1 MSGPRSRAPRYRRRI
16 FVLGMLAALIL
27 FSVGFPIFNNRIESD
42 LERRV
47 PAELAEAGFAGIT
60 ASFSGQDGTL
70 RCAQP
75 LADPEAATE
84 AAYEVWGVRTVT
96 LDRLCRVNR
105 APTIA
110 AGDDDASTTA
120 ESSAT
125 DTGGAAETTMIA
137 GQGFAT
143 IAEAV
148 LSEPELAFL
157 VSLLDEVGSM
167 AALGDPSAAP
177 VTLFAPTDA
186 AFDALPPDV
195 TAELRSDPDLLA
207 RVLGH
212 HVTAGS
218 LRSAELVTGPLTMM
232 DGTAAQIEA
241 GSDAITIDG
250 ATVIGADFVTG
261 NGIVHVVDQVV
272 LPDGFAIGPGAPA
285 ASVAATL
292 DAGRFTLTGVVASEV
307 ERATLVDT
315 ATVAA
320 GGGDGVVVDQL
331 TVDPDIGL
339 SADQAADLAVLMSPM
354 PGNLVSG
361 AAGFDGSALYLTGV
375 AISDES
381 GTAIAAIATAVG
393 VDADI
398 TSRPDAT
405 ADDAAELEQQLN
417 AFVADNPVRFE
428 PNSAVLTADGVGVVD
443 QLATLALQFAGVAI
457 TVEGHTDTDGDAAG
471 NLTLSQLRAEAVRE
485 ALVERGLDVAAVTAE
500 GFGEQ
505 QPVVV
510 AGVEDKLASRRVEFR
525 IQTTS

>member
-1 MSGPRSRAPRYRRRI
+1 MSGPRPSAPRYRRRI
-16 FVLGMLAALIL
+16 FMLGMLAALIL

-47 PAELAEAGFAGIT
+47 PAELAAAGFTGIT

-84 AAYEVWGVRTVT
+84 AAYDVWGVRTIA

-110 AGDDDASTTA
+110 AADDTGTA
-120 ESSAT
+120 AETSAT
-125 DTGGAAETTMIA
+125 DTGGAAETTLIA

-148 LSEPELAFL
+148 RSQPELAFL

-167 AALGDPSAAP
+167 SALDDSTAAP

-195 TAELRSDPDLLA
+195 TAGLRSDPDALA

-212 HVTAGS
+212 HVTSGS
-218 LRSAELVTGPLTMM
+218 LRSAELTTGALTMM
-232 DGTAAQIEA
+232 DGTAAQIEVGA
-241 GSDAITIDG
+241 DSITIAG
-250 ATVIGADFVTG
+250 ATVIAADFVTG
-261 NGIVHVVDQVV
+261 NGIVHVIDQVI
-272 LPDGFAIGPGAPA
+272 LPDGFASSAEVPA
-285 ASVAATL
+285 AAVAATL
-292 DAGRFTLTGVVASEV
+292 EAGRFTLTGVVASEV

-320 GGGDGVVVDQL
+320 GAVDDQL
-331 TVDPDIGL
+331 TVDPDSGL
-339 SADQAADLAVLMSPM
+339 TADLAADLAVLMSPM

-361 AAGFDGSALYLTGV
+361 TAGFDGTALYLDGV
-375 AISDES
+375 AISDETGS
-381 GTAIAAIATAVG
+381 AIGAIAAAVG

-398 TSRPDAT
+398 TARPDAT
-405 ADDAAELEQQLN
+405 ADDAAALEQELN
-417 AFVADNPVRFE
+417 AFVTDNPIRFE
-428 PNSAVLTADGVGVVD
+428 QSSAVLTDEGIAVVD
-443 QLATLALQFAGVAI
+443 QLATLALRFDGVAI
-457 TVEGHTDTDGDAAG
+457 TVEGHTDTDGDATA
-471 NLTLSQLRAEAVRE
+471 NLTLSQARADAVRD
-485 ALVERGLDVAAVTAE
+485 ALVERGLDAAAVTAE

-510 AGVEDKLASRRVEFR
+510 DGVEDKLASRRVEFR
-525 IQTTS
+525 IQTTP

>member
-1 MSGPRSRAPRYRRRI
+1 M
-16 FVLGMLAALIL
+16 LGMLAALIL

-42 LERRV
+42 LEQRV
-47 PAELAEAGFAGIT
+47 PAELAEAGFTGIT

-70 RCAQP
+70 RCDQP

-84 AAYEVWGVRTVT
+84 AAYEVWGVRTIA

-110 AGDDDASTTA
+110 AGDDDTSATA
-120 ESSAT
+120 ETSAT
-125 DTGGAAETTMIA
+125 ETGALADTTTIA

-148 LSEPELAFL
+148 LSEPQLAFL
-157 VSLLDEVGSM
+157 GSLLDEVGSM
-167 AALGDPSAAP
+167 DALDDPSASP

-218 LRSAELVTGPLTMM
+218 LRSAELASGPLTMM
-232 DGTAAQIEA
+232 DGTAAQIEV
-241 GSDAITIDG
+241 GSSDAIAIDG

-261 NGIVHVVDQVV
+261 NGIVHVVDRVV
-272 LPDGFAIGPGAPA
+272 LPDDVAIGPGEPA
-285 ASVAATL
+285 APVAATF

-307 ERATLVDT
+307 ERAALVDT

-320 GGGDGVVVDQL
+320 GGAGAVVDQL
-331 TVDPDIGL
+331 TVDPDTGL
-339 SADQAADLAVLMSPM
+339 SADLTADLAVLMSPM
-354 PGNLVSG
+354 PGSLVSG
-361 AAGFDGSALYLTGV
+361 AAGFDGTGLYLTGV
-375 AISDES
+375 AISEET

-393 VDADI
+393 VDAEI
-398 TSRPDAT
+398 EARPDAT
-405 ADDAAELEQQLN
+405 AADAAELEQELN
-417 AFVADNPVRFE
+417 AFVVDNPIRFE
-428 PNSAVLTADGVGVVD
+428 PNSAVLTADGVSVVD

-457 TVEGHTDTDGDAAG
+457 TVEGHTDTDGDAAA
-471 NLTLSQLRAEAVRE
+471 NLTLSQLRADAVRE
-485 ALVERGLDVAAVTAE
+485 ALVERGLDAAAVTAE

-525 IQTTS
+525 IQTTP